1 LCLNREVFKI
11 LNHRIIRRSY
21 RNTSNL
27 FALASENFSNIV
39 PEINTVYFIL
49 KNRTVVHEAELEDT
63 KDVNRIRISKKNR
76 QPQWPKEKV

>member
-1 LCLNREVFKI
+1 VN
-11 LNHRIIRRSY
+11 
-21 RNTSNL
+21 
-27 FALASENFSNIV
+27 ENFSNIV